1 MKKCLFL
8 LILLLSLCAYAKRTK
23 NPDPTIAVPP
33 VSTYTP
39 GTKSTASS
47 AKEPQQ
53 KAENTPKKN
62 EANLELID
70 WVLYGDEK
78 KRRPKSQPATPAE
91 EPPPAASETN
101 PGLEIDPDFDFEFE
115 PGFYL
120 YFDPDDQFGIEP
132 EIDLNSGADSDFAA
146 EADSDIEPDTAEDA
160 LPENELEIEPP
171 SEPEPEIAVEP
182 EIEPPPEP
190 EPEIA
195 AEPEPE
201 IPEPP
206 TVPPEPPSEPP
217 EPYQSV
223 YLLDYLELDRE
234 AQHVPES
241 AFDPNAGRYQFIE
254 NADAKDA
261 EGRTLLMKA
270 ARDANIGMIEN
281 LLYSEANVNA
291 ADNDGWTA
299 LMFAARFSD
308 SPRTVELLLNAG
320 ANPQAEN
327 NYGITALLLATGFSR
342 NTQVVSPLLEKRS
355 VAEKEVLA
363 AFIYGITNEVSPAIL
378 QLFIDKGI
386 AINAPYEGKTALMY
400 AAENNTST
408 ATIQWLLA
416 HGARAHYKTTAGQTA
431 FDFARANRRLPKD
444 AVYWSLNASG
454 AHR

>member
-1 MKKCLFL
+1 MKKYIFL
-8 LILLLSLCAYAKRTK
+8 LIATMSLCAYAKRTK
-23 NPDPTIAVPP
+23 NPDPTIAFPP

-39 GTKSTASS
+39 GTKSTAPSE
-47 AKEPQQ
+47 KEPQQ

-62 EANLELID
+62 ESDLELID

-78 KRRPKSQPATPAE
+78 KRRPKTQPASPAE
-91 EPPPAASETN
+91 NPPPMPAPETDLA
-101 PGLEIDPDFDFEFE
+101 LELDPDFDFEFE

-120 YFDPDDQFGIEP
+120 YFDPDDVFGIEP
-132 EIDLNSGADSDFAA
+132 ETGFDSGTDIDFAA
-146 EADSDIEPDTAEDA
+146 ESDFDIEPEQESDVAEDA
-160 LPENELEIEPP
+160 LPEND
-171 SEPEPEIAVEP
+171 PEPD
-182 EIEPPPEP
+182 EPPPEP

-195 AEPEPE
+195 AEPE
-201 IPEPP
+201 IPETP
-206 TVPPEPPSEPP
+206 TIPAESQSSPP
-217 EPYQSV
+217 EPYKSV
-223 YLLDYLELDRE
+223 YLLDYMELDRE
-234 AQHVPES
+234 IQSVPES

-270 ARDANIGMIEN
+270 ARDANISMIEN

-299 LMFAARFSD
+299 LMFAARFSG

-327 NYGITALLLATGFSR
+327 NYGITALLLATGFSQ
-342 NTQVVSPLLEKRS
+342 NTKVVSQLLEKRS

-363 AFIYGITNEVSPAIL
+363 AFIYGITNEVSPNIL

-386 AINAPYEGKTALMY
+386 AINAPYEGKTPLMY
-400 AAENNTST
+400 AAETNTST

-431 FDFARANRRLPKD
+431 YDFARMNRRLPKD

-454 AHR
+454 ARR

>member
-8 LILLLSLCAYAKRTK
+8 LILLLPLCASAKRTK
-23 NPDPTIAVPP
+23 NPDPTIAIQP

-39 GTKSTASS
+39 GTKSTSS
-47 AKEPQQ
+47 SEKEPQQ

-62 EANLELID
+62 ESDLELID

-78 KRRPKSQPATPAE
+78 KRRPKKQPATPAE
-91 EPPPAASETN
+91 EPPPAVPETN

-120 YFDPDDQFGIEP
+120 YFDPDDQFGIDP
-132 EIDLNSGADSDFAA
+132 EIDLNSGTNIDFAA
-146 EADSDIEPDTAEDA
+146 EADFDTEPDTAADA
-160 LPENELEIEPP
+160 L
-171 SEPEPEIAVEP
+171 SEVEP
-182 EIEPPPEP
+182 ESE
-190 EPEIA
+190 
-195 AEPEPE
+195 AETETMPEPE

-206 TVPPEPPSEPP
+206 PVVPPEPPSEPP
-217 EPYQSV
+217 EPYKSV

-234 AQHVPES
+234 IQHVPES

-291 ADNDGWTA
+291 ADHDGWTA

-308 SPRTVELLLNAG
+308 SPLTVELLLNAG
-320 ANPQAEN
+320 AKAQAEN

-342 NTQVVSPLLEKRS
+342 NTKIVSQLLEKRS

-386 AINAPYEGKTALMY
+386 AINAPYEGKTPLMY
-400 AAENNTST
+400 AAETNTST

-416 HGARAHYKTTAGQTA
+416 HGARVHYKTTAGQTA

>member
-33 VSTYTP
+33 
-39 GTKSTASS
+39 
-47 AKEPQQ
+47 
-53 KAENTPKKN
+53 
-62 EANLELID
+62 
-70 WVLYGDEK
+70 YGDEK
-78 KRRPKSQPATPAE
+78 KRRPKSQPTMPAE
-91 EPPPAASETN
+91 EPPPAEPETN
-101 PGLEIDPDFDFEFE
+101 SGLEIDPDFDFEFE

-132 EIDLNSGADSDFAA
+132 EIDLNSGTDIDFAA

-160 LPENELEIEPP
+160 LPEDEP
-171 SEPEPEIAVEP
+171 EP

-206 TVPPEPPSEPP
+206 PVPPEPPSEPL
-217 EPYQSV
+217 EPYKSV

-320 ANPQAEN
+320 ANPQAKN

-342 NTQVVSPLLEKRS
+342 NTKVVSPLLEKRS
-355 VAEKEVLA
+355 VAEIEVLA
-363 AFIYGITNEVSPAIL
+363 AFIYGITNEVPPAIL

-386 AINAPYEGKTALMY
+386 AINAPYEGKTPLMY
-400 AAENNTST
+400 AAETNTST

>member
-1 MKKCLFL
+1 MKKCIFL
-8 LILLLSLCAYAKRTK
+8 LIVLLSLRAYAKRTK

-47 AKEPQQ
+47 EKEPQQ

-62 EANLELID
+62 ESDLELID

-78 KRRPKSQPATPAE
+78 KRRPKKQPTPPAKEPTKPAE
-91 EPPPAASETN
+91 EPPPVAPETN
-101 PGLEIDPDFDFEFE
+101 SGLETDPDFDFEFE

-132 EIDLNSGADSDFAA
+132 ETGFYSGADIDFAA
-146 EADSDIEPDTAEDA
+146 ESDSGLEPDTAEDA
-160 LPENELEIEPP
+160 LPEVE
-171 SEPEPEIAVEP
+171 SE
-182 EIEPPPEP
+182 PEP

-195 AEPEPE
+195 ADLEPE

-206 TVPPEPPSEPP
+206 AVPPEMPSEPP

-320 ANPQAEN
+320 AQAQAEN

-342 NTQVVSPLLEKRS
+342 NTQVVSRLLEKRS

-400 AAENNTST
+400 AAETNTST

>member
-8 LILLLSLCAYAKRTK
+8 LILLLPLCASAKRTK
-23 NPDPTIAVPP
+23 NPDPTIAVQP

-39 GTKSTASS
+39 GTKSTSS
-47 AKEPQQ
+47 SEKELQQ

-62 EANLELID
+62 ESDLELID

-78 KRRPKSQPATPAE
+78 KRRPKKQPATPAE
-91 EPPPAASETN
+91 EPPPAVPETN

-132 EIDLNSGADSDFAA
+132 ETDFASGTNIDFAA
-146 EADSDIEPDTAEDA
+146 EAELDLEPDTAEDA
-160 LPENELEIEPP
+160 LPEV
-171 SEPEPEIAVEP
+171 EPESEAETETMPEP
-182 EIEPPPEP
+182 EIEPTPEP
-190 EPEIA
+190 EPEITPD
-195 AEPEPE
+195 PEPE

-206 TVPPEPPSEPP
+206 PVVPPEQPSEPP
-217 EPYQSV
+217 ESYKSV

-234 AQHVPES
+234 IQHVPES

-291 ADNDGWTA
+291 ADHDGWTA

-320 ANPQAEN
+320 AKAQAEN

-342 NTQVVSPLLEKRS
+342 NTKIVSQLLEKRS

-386 AINAPYEGKTALMY
+386 AINAPYEGKTPLMY
-400 AAENNTST
+400 AAETNTST

-416 HGARAHYKTTAGQTA
+416 HGARVHYKTTAGQTA